1 MTIVL
6 PWRFLGSYPRLY
18 PSLSQ
23 NSGSSPLQPVLSL
36 TAGWSRMNITPPIGQ
51 PPRKVQIGRGAVMA
65 EIARGD
71 RAVRLDPSASA
82 VSAKSMLHEA
92 GRMV

>member
-1 MTIVL
+1 
-6 PWRFLGSYPRLY
+6 
-18 PSLSQ
+18 
-23 NSGSSPLQPVLSL
+23 
-36 TAGWSRMNITPPIGQ
+36 MNITPPIGQ